1 MARLKIGC
9 HTLTWG
15 NYLSGY
21 SIKDALWE
29 IKEAGYD
36 GVEIYDPLTRLGS
49 VAALK
54 TQLNEQGLELA
65 TLSADIKV
73 TGDEKADL
81 AEAKEKV
88 FFAGQFGAK
97 ALMTT
102 GGWTN
107 DGLKKEAKSYRSLCK
122 RLDLLAGYASKFN
135 MQVAFHNHLDT
146 IVEEERDILNLLEF
160 SKALKLCIDTGHLAA
175 VDADPAYVIEK
186 YASSLA
192 LVHLKDWD
200 PKIRDFAELGRGILG
215 NRMKNILATLEKI
228 NYTNWIIVELDRTSI
243 TPFES
248 ARISRDFLRG
258 IGY

>member
-1 MARLKIGC
+1 MARFRIGC

-21 SIKDALWE
+21 PIKDALWE
-29 IKEAGYD
+29 IREAGYD
-36 GVEIYDPLTRLGS
+36 GVEIYDPLSRLGPAS
-49 VAALK
+49 ALK
-54 TQLNEQGLELA
+54 MQLEEQGLALA
-65 TLSADIKV
+65 AVSANIKV
-73 TGDEKADL
+73 SADEKADL

-88 FFAGQFGAK
+88 FFAGQFGVK
-97 ALMTT
+97 ALMAT
-102 GGWTN
+102 GGWSGE
-107 DGLKKEAKSYRSLCK
+107 GLKKEPKSYKSLCR
-122 RLDLLAGYASKFN
+122 RLDLLAAYASKFD

-146 IVEEERDILNLLEF
+146 IVEDERDILNLLEF
-160 SKALKLCIDTGHLAA
+160 SKSLKLCIDTGHLAA
-175 VDADPAYVIEK
+175 AGSDPAYVLEK

-200 PKIRDFAELGRGILG
+200 PGIRDFTELGRGVIG
-215 NRMKNILATLEKI
+215 GGMKNVLETLEKI
-228 NYTNWIIVELDRTSI
+228 NYTNWIIIELDRTLT